1 MSNENTFKL
10 LSKINSPADL
20 RKLSID
26 ELPVLCNELRKDI
39 IQEVAVNPGHLASS
53 LGAIEITVACH
64 YVFNTPEDRIVWDVG
79 HQAYGHKILTNRRE
93 SFCKNRKKDGLMP
106 FHLLKR
112 ANTTRSLVDTLL
124 ILFQLP

>member
-39 IQEVAVNPGHLASS
+39 IQEVALSNGMEF
-53 LGAIEITVACH
+53 I
-64 YVFNTPEDRIVWDVG
+64 N
-79 HQAYGHKILTNRRE
+79 
-93 SFCKNRKKDGLMP
+93 
-106 FHLLKR
+106 
-112 ANTTRSLVDTLL
+112 
-124 ILFQLP
+124 

>member
-106 FHLLKR
+106 FPSLKR

-124 ILFQLP
+124 ILFQQP